1 MSVLPLAVTPGA
13 WIFIAIVALLVVAL
27 ILTAYTKRGSGIDEH
42 PTDDR
47 SAAPGA
53 GGPTE
58 FQDAGEELPGN
69 AGTR

>member
-1 MSVLPLAVTPGA
+1 MPLAVTPGA
-13 WIFIAIVALLVVAL
+13 YIFLAVVILLVLAL

-47 SAAPGA
+47 ASAPGA
-53 GGPTE
+53 SGPTA
-58 FQDAGEELPGN
+58 FDDAGEELPGN